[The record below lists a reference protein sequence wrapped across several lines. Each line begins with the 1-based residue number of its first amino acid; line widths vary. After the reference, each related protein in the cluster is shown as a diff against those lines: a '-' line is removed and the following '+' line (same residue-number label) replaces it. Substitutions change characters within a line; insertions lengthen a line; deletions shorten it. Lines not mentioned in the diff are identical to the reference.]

1 MAGAG
6 SAGAPTRTADT
17 ALPAGLGLT
26 HPRLAVAWSAAR
38 TAGAL
43 LLAGRD
49 EPLDVSTKST
59 RTDVV
64 TQMDTAAEAS
74 IVAAILAAFPEDG
87 LLGEEGADRPGSSGA
102 RWIIDPLDGT
112 VNYLYGLP
120 GWAVSIAVE
129 VDGRVEVGVVEVP
142 VYGQTYVAVRG
153 QGAVRWAQG
162 AAHRVVP
169 NEPPALAQALVATGF
184 GYAAER
190 RAAQARTLA
199 AVLPAVRDIRRAGA
213 AAVDLCWA
221 ADGLVDCYYERG
233 LNPWDLA
240 AGVLVAT
247 EAGMTAGGPGEAPP
261 SGELTWLAPAHLAA
275 QWAALLASAGAD
287 RD

>member
-1 MAGAG
+1 MSSTGRIT
-6 SAGAPTRTADT
+6 PTGPT
-17 ALPAGLGLT
+17 ALPADLGLA
-26 HPRLAVAWSAAR
+26 HDRLALAWSAAR
-38 TAGAL
+38 AAGDL
-43 LLAGRD
+43 LNAGRTRS
-49 EPLDVSTKST
+49 LTVSTKTT

-74 IVAAILAAFPEDG
+74 IVEAIVGEFPDDG
-87 LLGEEGADRPGSSGA
+87 VLGEEGADRLATSGV
-102 RWIIDPLDGT
+102 RWVIDPLDGT

-129 VDGRVEVGVVEVP
+129 VAGRVEVGVVVVP
-142 VYGQTYVAVRG
+142 RYAETFVAVRG
-153 QGAVRWAQG
+153 QGAVRWAG
-162 AAHRVVP
+162 GRAHPLVP
-169 NEPPALAQALVATGF
+169 NAPAELGQALVATGF
-184 GYAAER
+184 GYSAVR

-199 AVLPAVRDIRRAGA
+199 VVLPVVRDIRRAGA

-221 ADGLVDCYYERG
+221 ADGRVDCYYERG

-247 EAGMTAGGPGEAPP
+247 EAGMVAGGPGDAEP
-261 SGELTWLAPAHLAA
+261 SSELTWLAPAHLATE
-275 QWAALLASAGAD
+275 WADLLARAGAD